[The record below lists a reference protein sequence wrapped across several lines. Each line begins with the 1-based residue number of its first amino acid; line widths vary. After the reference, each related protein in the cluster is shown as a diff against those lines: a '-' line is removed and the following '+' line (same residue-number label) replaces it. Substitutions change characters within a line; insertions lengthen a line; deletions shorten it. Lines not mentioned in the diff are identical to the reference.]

1 MDRAAG
7 NQPPPQQEKHIVVD
21 HFFAIGTPHANSGGA
36 CQDYARSGLVTADLA
51 VGAVAD
57 GCSGASANTE
67 VGAQAAVFAFERALL
82 PYRHRPGGWFDAPF
96 AEDFLAAFGASRVSP
111 REDDYLASL
120 VGFAANSREAAIYLF
135 GDGAIALRYT
145 DGRHL
150 LIEIEWPGNAPYY
163 PGYSSRPE
171 VRERFLAQLSDPYAA
186 VVQRRTEFVAG
197 DGGVTTLASSSE
209 TRSFEA
215 LERGAVIRFQP
226 ADEQIEAM
234 AVMTDG
240 LARIG
245 CLSAAEAAAELL
257 AFKNHRGHFVK
268 RRCLRALAA
277 LRRGGQ
283 LLGDDLAIA
292 GVWFGSE

>member
-1 MDRAAG
+1 M
-7 NQPPPQQEKHIVVD
+7 VVD

-36 CQDYARSGLVTADLA
+36 CEDYARSGLATAELA

-82 PYRHRPGGWFDAPF
+82 PHRHRAGGWFDAPF

-111 REDDYLASL
+111 SEDDYLASL
-120 VGFAANSREAAIYLF
+120 VGFAATSREAAIYLF
-135 GDGAIALRYT
+135 GDGAIALRYA

-150 LIEIEWPGNAPYY
+150 LIEIEWAGNAPYY
-163 PGYSSRPE
+163 PGYGTRPE
-171 VRERFLAQLSDPYAA
+171 LRKRFLAQLSDPYAA

-197 DGGVTTLASSSE
+197 GGDLTTLAASSE
-209 TRSFEA
+209 TQSFEA
-215 LERGAVIRFQP
+215 LERGTVMRFYP
-226 ADEQIEAM
+226 ADEKVEAL

-240 LARIG
+240 LARVG
-245 CLSAAEAAAELL
+245 RLSAAEATAELL
-257 AFKNHRGHFVK
+257 AFKNHRGQFVK

-277 LRRGGQ
+277 FRRGGQ
-283 LLGDDLAIA
+283 LLGDDLAMA